1 MQVQQS
7 AHGLDGFSSSE
18 LVIVTH
24 RSTRQLCLLLSAMRQ
39 CLPIDISLQMLT
51 DTKWCVSLQA
61 SLTSILE
68 EAKKGCSSIECRM
81 NRPSPKGGNKQLAE
95 LRDKTDWRMSI
106 VTHS

>member
-1 MQVQQS
+1 MFYIE
-7 AHGLDGFSSSE
+7 HFTLSE
-18 LVIVTH
+18 LIIVMH
-24 RSTRQLCLLLSAMRQ
+24 RSTRQLCLLMSAMRQ

-68 EAKKGCSSIECRM
+68 EAKEGCSSVECRM
-81 NRPSPKGGNKQLAE
+81 SRLPSKGDSEQLAE
-95 LRDKTDWRMSI
+95 LRDKTDWKISV